1 MGIINFLKKQFI
13 DVIEWNENGDEVLAY
28 RYPMQDHEIQNGG
41 QLTVREGQAALF
53 VNEGQVADL
62 FGAGLHKLTTQN
74 LPILTDLKNW
84 DKAFLSP
91 FKSDVVFFSTRE
103 KIDQK
108 WGTPQPITLKD
119 KDFGPIRL
127 RAFGTYSFNLTDPKL
142 FYKKLSGARDVYSL
156 SDLEGQLKSM
166 VATTLATFFGKGEIA
181 FLEMAGNQSALSDH
195 MKAALV
201 ETFSQYGL
209 GVQTFFVQSISLPE
223 EVQAYLD
230 KSSSMR
236 VLGDMQK
243 YAQFQTADSIHLAAE
258 NPGGLGGLGAGVAVG
273 QAIGSSMMNAF
284 LGGGSSSSG
293 SSSSNAGAANSS
305 AASSA
310 EVLATLTK
318 LHELVAQGIL
328 TQAEFDAKKAEL
340 LKKI

>member
-1 MGIINFLKKQFI
+1 MGIINFLKKQLI
-13 DVIEWNENGDEVLAY
+13 DVIEWNETGDELLAF

-41 QLTVREGQAALF
+41 KLTVREGQMALF

-62 FGAGLHKLTTQN
+62 FGPGLHNLTTQN

-84 DKAFLSP
+84 DKGFLSP

-127 RAFGTYSFNLTDPKL
+127 RAFGSYSFCLTDPKV

-156 SDLEGQLKSM
+156 SDLEGQLRSM
-166 VATTLATFFGKGEIA
+166 VATALATFFGKGEIA
-181 FLEMAGNQSALSDH
+181 FLEMAGNQTLLSDQL
-195 MKAALV
+195 KAVLT
-201 ETFSQYGL
+201 ETFNQYGL
-209 GVQTFFVQSISLPE
+209 GVQTFYVQSISLPE

-230 KSSSMR
+230 KSSSMH

-258 NPGGLGGLGAGVAVG
+258 NPGGIGGLGAGVAVG

-284 LGGGSSSSG
+284 SQNGSTAG
-293 SSSSNAGAANSS
+293 NQAGAA
-305 AASSA
+305 AG
-310 EVLATLTK
+310 EDVVATLTK
-318 LHELVAQGIL
+318 LHDLVAKGIL